1 MRITLTLIT
10 LAFSLAVFCQR
21 EATVEGEY
29 TYRGSENVSVAEAKR
44 IALERAKIQAIAEEF
59 GTIVTSS
66 TASVIVKENEKTS
79 SKITSYGG
87 SDVKGEWIGTQK
99 EEFSQP
105 VFADG
110 MIIITAR
117 VKGLAR
123 EIISA
128 PIDFEAQI
136 LNNSPTLKAEDDHF
150 NAGDDIYLHFHPTK
164 DGYLAVYL
172 VDENEAFCLLPY
184 QEDPDGQMPVKHGE
198 EYIFFSEKKAP
209 KDLKSITDEY
219 VLTCSGQTAD
229 MNKLYIIYSPK
240 PFTKAVDHHI
250 NVKEGSLELP
260 RELDFDNF
268 QKWLFECR
276 KRDKNMAV
284 DTREII
290 VSPKK

>member
-1 MRITLTLIT
+1 
-10 LAFSLAVFCQR
+10 
-21 EATVEGEY
+21 
-29 TYRGSENVSVAEAKR
+29 
-44 IALERAKIQAIAEEF
+44 
-59 GTIVTSS
+59 
-66 TASVIVKENEKTS
+66 
-79 SKITSYGG
+79 
-87 SDVKGEWIGTQK
+87 
-99 EEFSQP
+99 
-105 VFADG
+105 

-123 EIISA
+123 EIINA
-128 PIDFEAQI
+128 PIEFEAKI
-136 LNNSPTLKAEDDHF
+136 LKNNPTLKSEDDHF
-150 NAGDDIYLHFHPTK
+150 NAGDDLFLYFDSPK

-184 QEDPDGQMPVKHGE
+184 QGDIDGQMHIEHGE
-198 EYIFFSEKKAP
+198 EYFFFSQKNAP
-209 KDLKSITDEY
+209 KELKSITDEY

-229 MNKLYIIYSPK
+229 MNKIYIIFSPK

-276 KRDKNMAV
+276 KRDKKMSV

-290 VSPKK
+290 ISPKK